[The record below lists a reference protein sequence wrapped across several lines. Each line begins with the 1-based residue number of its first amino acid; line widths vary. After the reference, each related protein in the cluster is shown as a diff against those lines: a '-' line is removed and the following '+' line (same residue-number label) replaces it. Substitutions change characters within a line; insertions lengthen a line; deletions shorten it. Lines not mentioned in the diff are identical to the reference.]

1 MIILIYTKRLQQVK
15 KSCICLIF
23 HREAIGDAQKP
34 SILLLKIKKIFP
46 KLIEESDVV
55 TKKTEITSK
64 EAIFDELLLNIRD
77 FKDGNKIDE
86 IWFEVYKIFE
96 EDEKWK
102 NRLENAVKGL
112 EFSNM
117 PQNINRE
124 NIQKMYGNTLK
135 TSVSKLESYQKC
147 PFSFYLQYGLKLK
160 DKQGFKLERLDIGTF
175 MHDVIDSFF
184 GEIEIRRFRTE

>member
-1 MIILIYTKRLQQVK
+1 M
-15 KSCICLIF
+15 F
-23 HREAIGDAQKP
+23 HQEVTGDAQKP

-46 KLIEESDVV
+46 NLIEESDVV

-64 EAIFDELLLNIRD
+64 EVIFDELLLNIRD

-117 PQNINRE
+117 PENINRE
-124 NIQKMYGNTLK
+124 NIQKLYGNTLK

-160 DKQGFKLERLDIGTF
+160 DRQGFKLERLDIGTF

-184 GEIEIRRFRTE
+184 SRVDIDRIRLA

>member
-1 MIILIYTKRLQQVK
+1 MY
-15 KSCICLIF
+15 
-23 HREAIGDAQKP
+23 
-34 SILLLKIKKIFP
+34 ILLATFTAPLALSFP
-46 KLIEESDVV
+46 GNLS
-55 TKKTEITSK
+55 

-96 EDEKWK
+96 EDEKWRE
-102 NRLENAVKGL
+102 RLKNAVKGL
-112 EFSNM
+112 DFSNT
-117 PQNINRE
+117 PENINKE
-124 NIQKMYGNTLK
+124 NIQKLYGNTLK

-184 GEIEIRRFRTE
+184 EEIELRRIRFE